1 MLLLI
6 RKKTADRHERNLNQD
21 RPAPQA
27 KTDFSM
33 SRGKKDFWVRC
44 AAGASAHAGSA
55 APVEKVFLLLFL

>member
-33 SRGKKDFWVRC
+33 SRGKKEESFFPCLKRRC
-44 AAGASAHAGSA
+44 LTKLGFALTKR
-55 APVEKVFLLLFL
+55 PLR